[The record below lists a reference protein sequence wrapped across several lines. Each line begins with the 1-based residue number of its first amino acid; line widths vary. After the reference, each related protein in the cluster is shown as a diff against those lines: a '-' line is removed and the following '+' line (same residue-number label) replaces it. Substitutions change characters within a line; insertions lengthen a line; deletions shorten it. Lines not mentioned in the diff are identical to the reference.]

1 MADCNKKHNDEAF
14 ITLATNDVY
23 TRGALVLAQSLRKY
37 GTTRKLVVMITPHVS
52 PNARTALED
61 VFDDVRLVDVLDS
74 RDAAHLALLR
84 RPELG
89 ITFTKIHCWTLT
101 EYSKGVFM
109 DADMMAL
116 QNIDDLFEREELS
129 AAPDSGW
136 PDLFNS
142 GLFVFRPSLETF
154 NGLLLLAQNEGS
166 FDGGDQGLLNT
177 YFKDWATKDI
187 SRHLPFLYNL
197 HVCASYTYM
206 PAFKKFGKDTKVVH
220 FLGPVKPWHHVYNRV
235 TGGVQQIA
243 GPMHTGTQHLPQY
256 LSEWWAIYNDSVQ
269 KYFSREQEMTDHVC
283 HEPQEETVDQN
294 FHGNGEE
301 NVQTHHEECHQQQ
314 EPQCGVS
321 QHTPEHQPPPPP
333 RPPSPPPNPYHWDPP
348 ATFYRE
354 QPSYMLAPRPPTP
367 EPEPQHT
374 HIHEQHRPPSPPVE
388 KTPQRHPE
396 PENTHFETP
405 PHESHDVPLEHRLTP
420 PLQISLF
427 TPPEGTLDNPPEGA
441 ESQTQFELPPQNT
454 RYTTFSEETHST
466 VSELSSPSSLDE
478 KEDQPSQIPSIILS
492 IISESSNFDN
502 NTVATRLKT
511 PPSVYYPSVMMAED
525 KSFEDIVLIP
535 AAILQSDKEQ
545 EGAASASRSP
555 DERQREMLAHMRQ
568 WESGNIDYLGR
579 DSFENIQAR
588 LESFMHQ
595 KPV

>member
-74 RDAAHLALLR
+74 RDAAHLALLK

-116 QNIDDLFEREELS
+116 QNIDELFEREELS

-269 KYFSREQEMTDHVC
+269 KYFSREQEMYTDHLGNTEIRPNLATVN
-283 HEPQEETVDQN
+283 QE
-294 FHGNGEE
+294 
-301 NVQTHHEECHQQQ
+301 
-314 EPQCGVS
+314 S
-321 QHTPEHQPPPPP
+321 
-333 RPPSPPPNPYHWDPP
+333 
-348 ATFYRE
+348 
-354 QPSYMLAPRPPTP
+354 
-367 EPEPQHT
+367 
-374 HIHEQHRPPSPPVE
+374 
-388 KTPQRHPE
+388 KTP
-396 PENTHFETP
+396 
-405 PHESHDVPLEHRLTP
+405 
-420 PLQISLF
+420 
-427 TPPEGTLDNPPEGA
+427 
-441 ESQTQFELPPQNT
+441 
-454 RYTTFSEETHST
+454 
-466 VSELSSPSSLDE
+466 
-478 KEDQPSQIPSIILS
+478 
-492 IISESSNFDN
+492 
-502 NTVATRLKT
+502 
-511 PPSVYYPSVMMAED
+511 MAED